1 MCDNNMDDD
10 DIEGDMDISWI
21 QSHEKE
27 ILVDKNFQR
36 EPMEEIRVYYIYIN
50 ASSSIEKITHEIIP
64 TERYN
69 DQTVIK
75 NETLL
80 YLIQTKRHIE
90 KQLTYQYADII
101 LYNVDLE
108 PNQIPLYATSCND
121 MQDDFLK
128 QSSIFNDIVI
138 PDSIFIFHE
147 VNTLY
152 IIFKESLN
160 QNSLESLKTLLKSR
174 KSHSNGKHASGTKKA
189 LPKAITKTRS
199 LIQNNNSKNKTLK
212 KEIN

>member
-1 MCDNNMDDD
+1 MVEEDEIDA
-10 DIEGDMDISWI
+10 DIDISWI

-27 ILVDKNFQR
+27 ILVDKNYQR
-36 EPMEEIRVYYIYIN
+36 EPMEEISVYYIYIN
-50 ASSSIEKITHEIIP
+50 SSSSIEKITHEVIP
-64 TERYN
+64 TESCN
-69 DQTVIK
+69 GQTVIK

-80 YLIQTKRHIE
+80 YLIQTKRRIE
-90 KQLTYQYADII
+90 KHLTYQYADII

-108 PNQIPLYATSCND
+108 PNQIPLYATSNND
-121 MQDDFLK
+121 IQDDFLK

-152 IIFKESLN
+152 IIFKESFN

-174 KSHSNGKHASGTKKA
+174 KSHSNGHKASGTKK
-189 LPKAITKTRS
+189 KGIVNDCIQNHKTRS
-199 LIQNNNSKNKTLK
+199 SIHNNSKHKTLK
-212 KEIN
+212 KV